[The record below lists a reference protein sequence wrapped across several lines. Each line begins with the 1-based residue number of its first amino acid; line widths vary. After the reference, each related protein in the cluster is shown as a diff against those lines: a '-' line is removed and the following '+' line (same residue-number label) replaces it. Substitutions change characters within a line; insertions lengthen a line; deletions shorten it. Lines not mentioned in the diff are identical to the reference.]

1 LKLNDGMLGGLNDEG
16 GGAVG
21 LVGTELRP
29 AVVLAMLNA
38 AARCSSVRLVPAS
51 DSFSDA
57 D

>member
-1 LKLNDGMLGGLNDEG
+1 MLGGLKDEG